1 MPPEEATV
9 SPMLLYDNPASSN
22 ALKVRFLLAELGLA
36 YDRREMPMLR
46 PRPGRVRRG
55 EPVHRHPD
63 PRRRRLR
70 LTESNAI
77 LRYLALREKREDLYP
92 TERRGHARVNELL
105 DRFALTVRPA
115 FFKHEAAALGF
126 KFGTGFGGVPNDP
139 ERAAEIAGQIAPQIE
154 LLERVLADGEYAL
167 GDFTIA
173 DCAIAPVLFRTT
185 KSGLDLS
192 RVSEDLPA
200 PRRAARASRV
210 RRRGARH
217 VGWRLCPVI
226 GSAGR
231 PGG

>member
-1 MPPEEATV
+1 
-9 SPMLLYDNPASSN
+9 MLLYDNPVSSN

-36 YDRREMPMLR
+36 YDRHEVPMVR
-46 PRPGRVRRG
+46 PRPGEYVAVNPFTG
-55 EPVHRHPD
+55 IPTLDDDGFVV
-63 PRRRRLR
+63 
-70 LTESNAI
+70 TESNAI
-77 LRYLALREKREDLYP
+77 LRYLALREQREDLYP

-126 KFGTGFGGVPNDP
+126 KFGIGFGAVPSDP
-139 ERAAEIAGQIAPQIE
+139 ERAAEIAGQIAPQID

-192 RVSEDLPA
+192 PYPKLSRLRDTQLARPSFI
-200 PRRAARASRV
+200 AA
-210 RRRGARH
+210 G
-217 VGWRLCPVI
+217 PVT
-226 GSAGR
+226 
-231 PGG
+231 